1 MNITIEIDSPN
12 ALRARLIQT
21 SLPKKAKITLC
32 LPLHSFTTR
41 LIVVP
46 EHFDNSDIEQHI
58 QLEQATY
65 FPHIA
70 DSVYFDIDF
79 KEQGQVL
86 VYAIAAPIVEEMVQ
100 ILREFG
106 IPMKRAILRP
116 TGIMLNLL
124 PWREWQRQAQQQQ
137 CRWLIIAGI
146 SSGLLLMGSIHSFLH
161 RDIHRLLLEQTR
173 LQRTAAPY
181 QALLDQQIQA
191 NQLKKIQIEQY
202 NKLGVLKEIEV
213 LRPSDLILSHITEKD
228 HILTID
234 GQAKNMNLI
243 NTYENALRGARAVT
257 QVNILSIEKNTDN
270 TLPWAFKVSVRW
282 DNVHPQKQA

>member
-1 MNITIEIDSPN
+1 MN
-12 ALRARLIQT
+12 
-21 SLPKKAKITLC
+21 K
-32 LPLHSFTTR
+32 
-41 LIVVP
+41 
-46 EHFDNSDIEQHI
+46 HI

-79 KEQGQVL
+79 KEQGQLL

-137 CRWLIIAGI
+137 CRWLIIAI
-146 SSGLLLMGSIHSFLH
+146 SSGLLLMGSIHILH

-202 NKLGVLKEIEV
+202 NKLGVLKRLRYYV
-213 LRPSDLILSHITEKD
+213 LLI
-228 HILTID
+228 
-234 GQAKNMNLI
+234 
-243 NTYENALRGARAVT
+243 
-257 QVNILSIEKNTDN
+257 
-270 TLPWAFKVSVRW
+270 
-282 DNVHPQKQA
+282 